1 MALKKTSETV
11 MISEQ
16 IDIDPTF
23 SVSEITLPLDILN
36 REVFVVTGVDFQV
49 VTNISLG
56 RITSYGDVR
65 ARISNTR
72 PSALQNL
79 SNTNC
84 MAALDFTWASHF
96 TPAGGSPGSEVP
108 NFSGMEQLSGNT
120 PPADMDYIGIVAT
133 DNMFLAQDL
142 DGTLG
147 TGNAG
152 TVQVRVYG
160 YRAQADAATYAGLVQ
175 SEALSA

>member
-11 MISEQ
+11 MISDQ
-16 IDIDPTF
+16 IDIGAGFT
-23 SVSEITLPLDILN
+23 VNEITLPLDILN

-49 VTNISLG
+49 VTEISLA
-56 RITSYGDVR
+56 RIDSFGDIR
-65 ARISNTR
+65 ARVSNTR
-72 PSALQNL
+72 PQALQNL
-79 SNTNC
+79 SNSNC
-84 MAALDFTWASHF
+84 MAALDYTFSSSF
-96 TPAGGSPGSEVP
+96 VGGPPPVA
-108 NFSGMEQLSGNT
+108 NYSGFEQLSGNT

-133 DNMFLAQDL
+133 DNMFLSQDL
-142 DGTLG
+142 DGNLG